1 MLARVLQLV
10 ISDTWHPATCMK
22 CTWHHDD
29 SAWHYYLQRQPATC
43 YQSFASFCLMCSE
56 SGNDYMTDLARVHV
70 ARRQWRNTE
79 LWDPLQ
85 WGCPKKSNGD
95 DMTTWENSGAHCIDL
110 AIEKAN
116 EVQQWR
122 LGEALE
128 AIDLINLV
136 GRWHFLGKPA
146 NFFRREVLSYVRF
159 REGNGQ
165 DVVEIPLFTR
175 FYTSAN
181 G

>member
-43 YQSFASFCLMCSE
+43 YQSFASFWLMCSE

-79 LWDPLQ
+79 LWHPLQ

-95 DMTTWENSGAHCIDL
+95 DMTTWVSVGAHYIDL
-110 AIEKAN
+110 DMEKAN

-128 AIDLINLV
+128 AV
-136 GRWHFLGKPA
+136 GWSTWLEDDIFWA
-146 NFFRREVLSYVRF
+146 NRPIFSGARLSYVRF

>member
-1 MLARVLQLV
+1 MSLFLLRLARVLPYTV
-10 ISDTWHPATCMK
+10 GNKWHMTSRNMHEMHITSWRLGMTLLPATSSC
-22 CTWHHDD
+22 
-29 SAWHYYLQRQPATC
+29 YLLLV
-43 YQSFASFCLMCSE
+43 FASFWLMCSE

-95 DMTTWENSGAHCIDL
+95 DMTTWVSVGAHYIDL

-116 EVQQWR
+116 DVQQWR

-128 AIDLINLV
+128 AIDFINLV
-136 GRWHFLGKPA
+136 GRWHFG
-146 NFFRREVLSYVRF
+146 
-159 REGNGQ
+159 
-165 DVVEIPLFTR
+165 
-175 FYTSAN
+175 AN
-181 G
+181 GLFSGARC